1 MHAMEILHR
10 TLIKCCP
17 EAHARRLASL
27 LAAVEAVVLGS
38 RLALSD
44 LGRGLRGRVAIKHNI
59 KRVDRLLGNV
69 ALHVEAPQMYEAL
82 VRQCLAGVKLPLII
96 VDWSDLAPDR
106 RWQLLRASVALEGRS
121 VTLYEQVH
129 PQSQS
134 ASPKVHASFL
144 ARLGAMLPP
153 GCVPI
158 LITDA
163 GFRGPWFRL
172 VDRLG
177 WYWIGRIRNRDMV
190 KPLEGETWDGCKALY
205 ARATTQAQA
214 LGEYEY
220 VRSHPVAC
228 GLVLVKHPRRG
239 RHNFSVHGKRVRSN
253 QSHKQARCQR
263 EPWLLAVCPRLN
275 HLSAEAVS
283 AIYAQRMQIEEAFRD
298 LKSERFGLGLNANRS
313 HRKARLAVLLL
324 IACLASFVL
333 RLIGE
338 VAKTH
343 QLEFQFQSNTRRSR
357 PVLSVISLG
366 LLIVRKGLTNFPRAD
381 LDAAL
386 RRLRYDHP
394 ALQI

>member
-1 MHAMEILHR
+1 MHAVEILHR

-17 EAHARRLASL
+17 ETHAKRLSSL
-27 LAAVEAVVLGS
+27 LAAVEAAVMGS
-38 RLALSD
+38 KLALSD
-44 LGRGLRGRVAIKHNI
+44 LGRGLRGRVAVKHNI
-59 KRVDRLLGNV
+59 KRVDRLLGNG
-69 ALHVEAPQMYEAL
+69 ALHAEAPQMYEAL
-82 VRQCLAGVKLPLII
+82 VRQCLTGVKLPLII
-96 VDWSDLAPDR
+96 VDWSDLTADR

-144 ARLGAMLPP
+144 ARLGAMLPV

-172 VDRLG
+172 VEQMG

-190 KPLEGETWDGCKALY
+190 KPLGRGTWDGCKALY
-205 ARATTQAQA
+205 AKATAQAQA

-228 GLVLVKHPRRG
+228 SLVLVKRPRKG
-239 RHNFSVHGKRVRSN
+239 RHNLTVHGKQVRSN
-253 QSHKQARCQR
+253 QSRKQARCQR

-275 HLSAEAVS
+275 HLSAEALS

-298 LKSERFGLGLNANRS
+298 LKSERFGLGFNANRS
-313 HRKARLAVLLL
+313 HHKARLAVLLL
-324 IACLASFVL
+324 IACLASFAL
-333 RLIGE
+333 RLIGA
-338 VAKTH
+338 VAKTR
-343 QLEFQFQSNTRRSR
+343 QLEFQFQSNTRRTR
-357 PVLSVISLG
+357 AVLSVISLG
-366 LLIVRKGLTNFPRAD
+366 LLIARKGLANFPRAD

>member
-10 TLIKCCP
+10 TLIKCCR
-17 EAHARRLASL
+17 ETHAKRLTSL
-27 LAAVEAVVLGS
+27 LAAVEAAVLGS
-38 RLALSD
+38 KLALSD
-44 LGRGLRGRVAIKHNI
+44 LGRGLRGQVAIKHNI

-69 ALHVEAPQMYEAL
+69 ALHGEAPQMYEAL
-82 VRQCLAGVKLPLII
+82 MRQCLAGVKLPLII
-96 VDWSDLAPDR
+96 VDWSDLSPDR

-129 PQSQS
+129 PLSQF

-144 ARLGAMLPP
+144 ARLGAMLPT

-163 GFRGPWFRL
+163 GFRGPWFRQ
-172 VDRLG
+172 VEQMG

-190 KPLEGETWDGCKALY
+190 KPLGGETWDGCKALY
-205 ARATTQAQA
+205 PRATTQAQA

-220 VRSHPVAC
+220 VRSHPVTC
-228 GLVLVKHPRRG
+228 DLILVKHPRQG
-239 RHNFSVHGKRVRSN
+239 RHNLTVHGKLVRSN
-253 QSHKQARCQR
+253 QSRKQARCQR
-263 EPWLLAVCPRLN
+263 EPWLLAVCSSLN
-275 HLSAEAVS
+275 HLSAQAVS

-298 LKSERFGLGLNANRS
+298 LKSERFGLGFNANRS
-313 HRKARLAVLLL
+313 HHKARLAVLLL
-324 IACLASFVL
+324 IACLASFAL

-338 VAKTH
+338 VTRTR

-366 LLIVRKGLTNFPRAD
+366 LLIARKGLANFPRAE